1 METLFFL
8 SVGLNIALIVLFFY
22 RRRPKTSQKSAEKQQ
37 PAAPVTE
44 QKTRSVVNAP
54 LRAVAEVCEAKL
66 SEEDR
71 GKVKLLV
78 HKDDTQHLAI
88 LQIGELKISLRRND
102 VNQSLFNLR
111 SFYETLE
118 WANNGYNVKGLCTGR
133 YIPVP
138 EEVEFV
144 LSQRHI
150 INVYLEALGLEQIS
164 EKDDFWCV
172 DTETGWNTGWKRFG
186 WSVAKAFEKLHRK
199 ARIRTSDGAFLPQV
213 EAEDKAKLFLLLK
226 GWEHLFVEA

>member
-8 SVGLNIALIVLFFY
+8 SVGLNIILIGLFFY
-22 RRRPKTSQKSAEKQQ
+22 RRKPKVSQKSVEKQQ

-44 QKTRSVVNAP
+44 QKPRPVVNAQ

-78 HKDDTQHLAI
+78 YEYDIQHLAI
-88 LQIGELKISLRRND
+88 LQIGELKISLRRDN
-102 VNQSLFNLR
+102 VSQSLFSLR
-111 SFYETLE
+111 SFYEALGM
-118 WANNGYNVKGLCTGR
+118 ASDGYGGTGR

-150 INVYLEALGLEQIS
+150 INVYLETLGLEQIS

-172 DTETGWNTGWKRFG
+172 DTETGWNTGWKRFD
-186 WSVAKAFEKLHRK
+186 WSAAKAFEKLHRK
-199 ARIRTSDGAFLPQV
+199 ARIRASDGAFLPQV